1 MAIGKGVGTT
11 LLQGVTTIGKIT
23 SINPAEKTWETA
35 DITTL
40 DSANEYKN
48 SIPIIKAGGEI
59 SITGFLN
66 VSDAGQIAL
75 DTSFEAG
82 SLDAYTITYPTTIGA
97 DITFNAYVTKFK
109 TGEANL
115 SDAVGFEA
123 TLMIDGKPNIGTSA
137 STGISAFVLTASD
150 GSTPLT
156 ALDYNPAMAIDVFVN
171 GITYTTET
179 SFKAKITAASHTI
192 KLFVDNVY
200 VETLAS
206 GSAST
211 AIAMGSA
218 NMTKKLTVQVYEA
231 GKTVKTYEV
240 MVTRLS

>member
-11 LLQGVTTIGKIT
+11 LTQGAVTIGKIST
-23 SINPAEKTWETA
+23 ITPGEKTWETS

-40 DSANEYKN
+40 DSANEYKQN
-48 SIPIIKAGGEI
+48 LPILKDGGEI
-59 SITGFLN
+59 TITGFLN
-66 VSDAGQIAL
+66 VSDAGQISL

-82 SLDAYTITYPTTIGA
+82 SLDAYTIAYPATIGA
-97 DITFNAYVTKFK
+97 DITFNAYCTKFK

-115 SDAVGFEA
+115 ADAVGFEA
-123 TLMIDGKPNIGTSA
+123 TLKVDGKPNIGTSA
-137 STGISAFVLTASD
+137 STGISAFVLTATD
-150 GSTPLT
+150 GTTPLT
-156 ALDYNPAMAIDVFVN
+156 AIDYNPAMAIGVFVN
-171 GITYTTET
+171 GVTYTTET

-200 VETLAS
+200 VESLAS

-240 MVTRLS
+240 MVSRLS